1 MDIWKTDVN
10 AGDEMKHWIFYGIIA
25 SFAYGISAIPLKY
38 ATGKNFL
45 AAPFSVVALGQVAG
59 IILVLAVYLFCINQ
73 LDIKAFFGNIPAFLW
88 GACSGIIGT
97 IGTIAILLALNKP
110 STEVS
115 RLMAVVSTSVLVTV
129 VFSFFLL
136 KEVPVGL
143 DKAKVALAAVFIIMG
158 IRLIVY

>member
-1 MDIWKTDVN
+1 
-10 AGDEMKHWIFYGIIA
+10 MKPWFIYGLIA
-25 SFAYGISAIPLKY
+25 SLAYGTSAIPLKY
-38 ATGKNFL
+38 ATGRSFL
-45 AAPFSVVALGQVAG
+45 AAPFSVVAMGQVAG
-59 IILVLAVYLFCINQ
+59 IVLVLTVYLLCINQ
-73 LDIKAFFGNIPAFLW
+73 LDIKAFSGNIPAFLW

-97 IGTIAILLALNKP
+97 VGTIAILVALSKP

-129 VFSFFLL
+129 VFSFLLL

-143 DKAKVALAAVFIIMG
+143 DKAKVMLAAVFIIMG